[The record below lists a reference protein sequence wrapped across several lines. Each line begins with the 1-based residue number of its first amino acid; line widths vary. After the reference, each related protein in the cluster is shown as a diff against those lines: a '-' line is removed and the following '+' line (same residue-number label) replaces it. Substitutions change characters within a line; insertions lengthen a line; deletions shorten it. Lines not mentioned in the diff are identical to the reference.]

1 MEFGKLGTTLG
12 ETNVYDEFKNPL
24 LEVGV
29 PSANQWGLV
38 TGIMAPRWYAKP
50 LIAQVVAQAVGGS
63 VVTYPWQS
71 FMHTPGYTM
80 LGIKVGENAPVIAG
94 VLCDILGN
102 DAYYST
108 ARLKSGAICEALG
121 VAFDPGLA
129 DKLFNAVLPFIPV
142 AA

>member
-1 MEFGKLGTTLG
+1 MTFGKLGTTFG
-12 ETNVYDEFKNPL
+12 DTNVYDEFKNPL

-29 PSANQWGLV
+29 PNANQWGLV

-50 LIAQVVAQAVGGS
+50 IAAQVVAQAVGGK

-71 FMHTPGYTM
+71 FMHTPGFTM
-80 LGIKVGENAPVIAG
+80 LGIQVGENVVIAG

-102 DAYYST
+102 DAAWPT
-108 ARLKSGAICEALG
+108 VAQKSGAVCAALG
-121 VAFDPGLA
+121 IPYDVTLA
-129 DKLFNAVLPFIPV
+129 DKLFNAVEPYVPV